1 MGEMTSERWKRVEAL
16 YHAAFARP
24 VDERAAFLAEACA
37 DDEGLRYEV
46 GSLLNQT
53 GPDGEFLGGAASRMA
68 VPAQVLATHADM
80 TGRTIGG
87 YQLQMLLGVGG
98 MGEVYRARDLKLGRD
113 VAIKILPRAVTRDP
127 DRLARFERE
136 ARMLAAL
143 NHPNICAIY
152 GLEEADGIKLL
163 VLELVDGETLAHR
176 LQPPSALG
184 PQPSSGLPVTEAL
197 GVARQIADALEAAH
211 EKGIVHRDLK
221 PANVTIT
228 HDGVVKVLDFGLAK
242 PIGAVGSGLDLAQSP
257 TITTGGGVG
266 EGVILG
272 TAAYMSPE
280 QARGKTV
287 DKRTDIWAFG
297 CVLYEMLT
305 GRIVFAGETVSDT
318 IGKILEREPDWSALP
333 ASTPAAIRRLLH
345 RCLIK
350 DPKQRLR
357 DIGDVRIEIDAI
369 DEALPGRDAT
379 AASSASVKPRATS
392 WPLVALVVLVS
403 ALAAAAWWNMRR
415 SAPSLAVTRFT
426 VVQPEAPP
434 FAGTGHMLAMSPDG
448 SQIAYRSTQQLFLR
462 AMSELEARVARGAEG
477 TNELA
482 FSPDGRLITFSGVD
496 RTLKRIAVAGGTAGT
511 ICSVDRAYGISWG
524 RDGILVGQGNQGIL
538 RVSPELGS
546 TPVTIVRVQPGEL
559 AQSPQELPGGTHVLF
574 TLATG
579 TTRDRWD
586 NAQIVVQSLKTGDR
600 KTLINGG
607 SDARYVPTG
616 HIVYAVSGILY
627 AIAFDV
633 ERLEVKGDAV
643 PVLEG
648 VSRSALAL
656 TGSANFTVSNNG
668 SLAYI
673 PGPPSASSFQLA
685 VTNRAGAVELLN
697 SPPASYLFPRASP
710 DGMRLAYGI
719 DDGKE
724 ANIYTRALSV
734 DGPTRRLTFGG
745 KNRFPVWTSASGR
758 IVFQSDRGGDLA
770 LWQATNETGKEERLT
785 TPEPGE
791 AHEAQSWSPASDT
804 LLFSVSKG
812 SDVSLW
818 TYSFKTRKAAPFG
831 EAHSS
836 SFSATDAMFSPDGR
850 WVAYASDEGG
860 KWTIDV
866 QPFPATGAKYQLFAK
881 GTDDPH
887 QPVWSPDG
895 KELFYVPRPGGFE
908 SVRIATPFG
917 LQSPQAI
924 SWWDVPGS
932 RPFFVGPPRT
942 RRSFDMMPDGRFL
955 GVIFGAGGQTGAGPA
970 PHIQVV
976 LNWFE
981 ELKAITARGSAAR

>member
-1 MGEMTSERWKRVEAL
+1 MGDMTSDRWERVEAL
-16 YHAAFARP
+16 YHAALATLA
-24 VDERAAFLAEACA
+24 VERAAFLAEACSG
-37 DDEGLRYEV
+37 DEALRREV
-46 GSLLNQT
+46 ESLLNET
-53 GPDGEFLGGAASRMA
+53 GSDEEFLGGAAHIVV
-68 VPAQVLATHADM
+68 VPPDVIAAHADL

-87 YQLQMLLGVGG
+87 YHVQQLLGVGG
-98 MGEVYRARDLKLGRD
+98 MGEVYRARDAKLGRD
-113 VAIKILPRAVTRDP
+113 VAIKILPRSVTRDP

-152 GLEEADGIKLL
+152 GLEEADGIRFL
-163 VLELVDGETLAHR
+163 VLEFVDGVTLAR
-176 LQPPSALG
+176 KLEAG
-184 PQPSSGLPVTEAL
+184 GSGLTMSDAL
-197 GVARQIADALEAAH
+197 AIARQIAEALETAH

-221 PANVTIT
+221 PPNVTIT

-242 PIGAVGSGLDLAQSP
+242 PIGTDAVGVNPAHSP
-257 TITTGGGVG
+257 TITIGVG
-266 EGVILG
+266 PNEGVILG

-280 QARGKTV
+280 QARGKAI

-305 GRIVFAGETVSDT
+305 GRIAFAGDTVSDT

-333 ASTPAAIRRLLH
+333 ASTPAAIRRLLF
-345 RCLIK
+345 RCLAK

-357 DIGDVRIEIDAI
+357 DIGDVRIEIDAV
-369 DEALPGRDAT
+369 DETLPG
-379 AASSASVKPRATS
+379 SHASVARPAFARTRAG
-392 WPLVALVVLVS
+392 WLPWVALGVLS
-403 ALAAAAWWNMRR
+403 SGFAAGAAWNFRR
-415 SAPSLAVTRFT
+415 PAPSLVVTRFT
-426 VVQPEAPP
+426 IVAPEAPP
-434 FAGTGHMLAMSPDG
+434 FAGTGHMLVLSPDG
-448 SQIAYRSTQQLFLR
+448 SQIAYRSTQQLFVR
-462 AMSELEARVARGAEG
+462 TMSELGARAAQGAEG

-482 FSPDGRLITFSGVD
+482 FSPDGRLVTFSSSVD
-496 RTLKRIAVAGGTAGT
+496 GTLKRIAVAGGTVGT
-511 ICSVDRAYGISWG
+511 ICSIHRAYGISWG
-524 RDGILVGQGNQGIL
+524 PDGIFVGQGSQGIL
-538 RVSPELGS
+538 RVAPEPGS
-546 TPVTIVRVQPGEL
+546 RPVTIVRVQPGEL

-586 NAQIVVQSLKTGDR
+586 NALIVVQSLKTGER
-600 KTLINGG
+600 KTLIKSG
-607 SDARYVPTG
+607 SDARYIPTG
-616 HIVYAVSGILY
+616 HLVYAVSGILY

-633 ERLEVKGDAV
+633 ERLQVKGDAV

-648 VSRSALAL
+648 VSRSALAI

-685 VTNRAGAVELLN
+685 VTNRTGAVELLS
-697 SPPASYLFPRASP
+697 SPPATYLFPRASP
-710 DGMRLAYGI
+710 DGTRLAYGI
-719 DDGKE
+719 DNGKE

-734 DGPTRRLTFGG
+734 DGGTSRLTFRGN
-745 KNRFPVWTSASGR
+745 NRFPVWTSQNRR
-758 IVFQSDRGGDLA
+758 IAFQSDRGGDLA
-770 LWQATNETGKEERLT
+770 LWQATDETGKEERLT
-785 TPEPGE
+785 TAERGE
-791 AHEAQSWSPASDT
+791 SHEAQSWSPASDT

-836 SFSATDAMFSPDGR
+836 SFSATDAEFSPDGR

-866 QPFPATGAKYQLFAK
+866 QPFPATDAKYQLFAK

-887 QPVWSPDG
+887 HPVWSPDG
-895 KELFYVPRPGGFE
+895 KELFYVPRPGGLE

-917 LQSPQAI
+917 LQNSQAL
-924 SWWDVPGS
+924 SWWAVPGS

-955 GVIFGAGGQTGAGPA
+955 GVILGAGGQTGAGPD

-981 ELKAITARGSAAR
+981 ELKAIIGRGSPAR